1 MPLEIVGQL
10 NFALMSLQRLLHQLI
25 QAINEYREMDSGG
38 RPVDANLILQV
49 LVVVAACVLI
59 IYLSRRQNK

>member
-38 RPVDANLILQV
+38 MPVDANLILQV